1 MGMRNILI
9 LCLDTVRKDYFDR
22 YAPRLQSR
30 ADISFEQCR
39 AASSWSVPS
48 HASMLTGRLPHAHG
62 VHAHQHRFNRIDES
76 DTFLGELPDHRTIG
90 ASANIYAGSAF
101 GFDSFFDEFV
111 DVSREQRY
119 PNGLDVAEF
128 MRDRPDSGL
137 RRYFDVMRASSKH
150 EQPLASVYNAIC
162 LQLDVLTRHAP
173 LDVPV
178 PFDDGARI
186 LKREITTRIRTS
198 EEPFVLFA
206 NFMDAH
212 EPHRDVVHY
221 DRDHY
226 AVPRGWNSQDLDNW
240 DVIDSARNTAP
251 SQPAQS
257 SDENVDRSV
266 SRYRELYGAAIE
278 YLDRIVT
285 ALIDDVLSLTERDT
299 TVIVTA
305 DHGENL
311 AYSADENLFGHVASV
326 SESVLHVPL
335 LVIDPPETDLDREE
349 DFTSHLSLRRL
360 VTDLARGKVP
370 DITESRVPAEVIGL
384 PPGNE
389 PLLNDDPEY
398 WDRMLRCVYKGQQKY
413 VWDTLDERS
422 EYTIT
427 PLRPCWQRRVRDDV
441 TLPSWATSE
450 FDRSSETYR
459 QELETKDPSDSIG
472 EDVDET
478 VERRLEDLG
487 YR

>member
-1 MGMRNILI
+1 MKPRNILI
-9 LCLDTVRKDYFDR
+9 LCLDTVRKDYFDQ
-22 YAPRLQSR
+22 YAPRLRAR

-48 HASMLTGRLPHAHG
+48 HASMLTGQLPHAHG
-62 VHAHQHRFNRIDES
+62 VHAHQHRFDRIDES
-76 DTFLGELPDHRTIG
+76 DTFLGGLPDHRTIG

-101 GFDSFFDEFV
+101 GFDSFFDEFI

-128 MRDRPDSGL
+128 MRDQPDSGP
-137 RRYFDVMRASSKH
+137 RRYFDVIRASLRH

-162 LQLDVLTRHAP
+162 LQLDVLARHTS
-173 LDVPV
+173 LNVPV

-186 LKREITTRIRTS
+186 LKREITTRIHTS

-212 EPHRDVVHY
+212 EPHRDAVHY
-221 DRDHY
+221 DQDHY
-226 AVPRGWNSQDLDNW
+226 SVPRGWSSQGLDNW
-240 DVIDSARNTAP
+240 NVIDSAQNTAP
-251 SQPAQS
+251 SRSAQP

-285 ALIDDVLSLTERDT
+285 ALIDDALSLTECET

-326 SESVLHVPL
+326 SEGVLHVPL
-335 LVIDPPETDLDREE
+335 LVINPPENDPNYKE
-349 DFTSHLSLRRL
+349 DFTSHLSIRQL
-360 VTDLARGKVP
+360 VTGLARGKMP
-370 DITESRVPAEVIGL
+370 DITGSKVAAEVIGL

-398 WDRMLRCVYKGQQKY
+398 WDRMLRCVYKHQQKY
-413 VWDTLDERS
+413 VWDTLGERS

-427 PLRPCWQRRVRDDV
+427 PLRPCWQRHVQNDV
-441 TLPSWATSE
+441 TLPSWVTSE

-459 QELETKDPSDSIG
+459 QELETRRPSDSIG
-472 EDVDET
+472 EDVDEA